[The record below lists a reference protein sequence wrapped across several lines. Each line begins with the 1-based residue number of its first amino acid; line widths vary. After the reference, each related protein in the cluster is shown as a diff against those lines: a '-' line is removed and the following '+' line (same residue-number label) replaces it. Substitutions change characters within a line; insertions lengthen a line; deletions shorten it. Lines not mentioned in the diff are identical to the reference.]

1 MFEFIYIETIRNIKS
16 CDKWRIPVTGM
27 SQKDV
32 DDIIQQLK
40 DNPEELWEFDPTWLE
55 EIHTETDAVEIS
67 SIGKRK

>member
-16 CDKWRIPVTGM
+16 SDKWRIPVTGM
-27 SQKDV
+27 SKTDV

-55 EIHTETDAVEIS
+55 EIYTETDAIEIS

>member
-16 CDKWRIPVTGM
+16 SDKWRIPVTGM
-27 SQKDV
+27 SQTDV

-55 EIHTETDAVEIS
+55 EIYTETDAIEIS